1 MNLDL
6 MEFILEIICLK
17 KVKDGAHVINLDEY
31 ADIGTHW
38 IAFYVVNNNVTCS
51 ERFGIEHIEK
61 KKKKNWKTYCKKKK
75 VLTNIYRIQA
85 YDSVIYGYFSVGVID
100 ITLKGRSLTG
110 FTIIVSPNNKKNM
123 II

>member
-51 ERFGIEHIEK
+51 ERFGIEHIQK
-61 KKKKNWKTYCKKKK
+61 KKKKKIEKLIVKTKRC
-75 VLTNIYRIQA
+75 
-85 YDSVIYGYFSVGVID
+85 
-100 ITLKGRSLTG
+100 
-110 FTIIVSPNNKKNM
+110 
-123 II
+123 

>member
-51 ERFGIEHIEK
+51 ERFGIEHIQK
-61 KKKKNWKTYCKKKK
+61 KKKKKKFKK
-75 VLTNIYRIQA
+75 L
-85 YDSVIYGYFSVGVID
+85 
-100 ITLKGRSLTG
+100 L
-110 FTIIVSPNNKKNM
+110 
-123 II
+123 

>member
-51 ERFGIEHIEK
+51 ERFGIEHIQK
-61 KKKKNWKTYCKKKK
+61 KKKKIEKLIVKKK
-75 VLTNIYRIQA
+75 RC
-85 YDSVIYGYFSVGVID
+85 
-100 ITLKGRSLTG
+100 
-110 FTIIVSPNNKKNM
+110 
-123 II
+123 